1 VPLDLS
7 ALAFDDTSM
16 DTVDAVGSFIDH
28 LETLQAGPG
37 CTPGLNDIDTNAD
50 TYDDYYVDVRTGT
63 PVCWR
68 VVSKPNTT
76 VPATNV
82 PQLFHATVDVYGD
95 GVTVLDR
102 RDVYFLVP
110 PAPFDPPVD

>member
-1 VPLDLS
+1 MPLDLS
-7 ALAFDDTSM
+7 ALAFDDTA
-16 DTVDAVGSFIDH
+16 DAVDAVGSFVDH
-28 LETLQAGPG
+28 LETLQAGTAL
-37 CTPGLNDIDTNAD
+37 CTAGLGELDTD
-50 TYDDYYVDVRTGT
+50 GDGFDDYYVDVRTGV

-76 VPATNV
+76 VPATTQ
-82 PQLFHATVDVYGD
+82 PQLFRASVAVYGD
-95 GVTVLDR
+95 GVTELDR